1 MDLLGHSLRINFTR
15 ANWEQ
20 SGDGFALRQTIPYLS
35 SQLYR
40 QRTDSSG
47 ATYTEINSGFLVTSI
62 TKNGSSWT
70 VSGGTLADLAALTLT
85 NGFGSSVTA
94 ASGAL
99 SSALVESRNSVF
111 SFYVAE
117 PITVRMLTDAYL
129 DQNGEIVTE
138 EGDVTFYPAA
148 WQPWRLSTSSSSFWI
163 QYVTELTAPAL
174 NTIPSVDPSNGDVLG
189 VHNLDSFIGEPSSGY
204 YGVQGWNYPSINRLT
219 PPPGGYVMSPLSVV
233 YGFWTNAANCV
244 WSDTAQTVVSY
255 INLFPYPRRPG
266 WAPAYGKAIYQ

>member
-1 MDLLGHSLRINFTR
+1 MDLLGQSLRINFSR
-15 ANWEQ
+15 ASWEQ
-20 SGDGFALRQTIPYLS
+20 SGDGFTLRQTIPYLS

-40 QRTDSSG
+40 QRTDSG
-47 ATYTEINSGFLVTSI
+47 ATYTEINSSYLVTKIYKS
-62 TKNGSSWT
+62 GSSWT
-70 VSGGTLADLAALTLT
+70 VEGGTLADLAALTLT

-148 WQPWRLSTSSSSFWI
+148 WQPWRLSTSSSSVWI

-174 NTIPSVDPSNGDVLG
+174 TTIPTVDPSNGDVLG
-189 VHNLDSFIGEPSSGY
+189 VHNLDSFIGEPASGY
-204 YGVQGWNYPSINRLT
+204 YGVQGWNYPSITRTT
-219 PPPGGYVMSPLSVV
+219 PPPGDYYKSPLSVV

-244 WSDTAQTVVSY
+244 WSYTAQTVVPY

-266 WAPAYGKAIYQ
+266 WTPAYGKAIYQ

>member
-1 MDLLGHSLRINFTR
+1 MDLLGQSLRINFTR

-40 QRTDSSG
+40 QRTDSG
-47 ATYTEINSGFLVTSI
+47 ATYTEINSSYLVTKIYKS
-62 TKNGSSWT
+62 GSSWT
-70 VSGGTLADLAALTLT
+70 VEGGTLADLAALTLT

-148 WQPWRLSTSSSSFWI
+148 WQPWRLSTSTSSVWI

-174 NTIPSVDPSNGDVLG
+174 TTIPTVDPSNGDVFG
-189 VHNLDSFIGEPSSGY
+189 VHNVDSFIGEPASGY
-204 YGVQGWNYPSINRLT
+204 YGVQGRNYPSIGPLT
-219 PPPGGYVMSPLSVV
+219 PPPGDYYKSPLSVV
-233 YGFWTNAANCV
+233 YGFWTNAASCV
-244 WSDTAQTVVSY
+244 WSDTSQTVVPY
-255 INLFPYPRRPG
+255 INLFPYPQRPG
-266 WAPAYGKAIYQ
+266 WAPAYGKEIYQ